1 MSLERVIDKFVDI
14 ISSNLVFTIVVA
26 VPNYVKYTIAGSFMA
41 ILYQFGS
48 YLYAA
53 VSTCHIG
60 LSISRSASDVSE
72 KVYVHGG
79 LAHPF

>member
-1 MSLERVIDKFVDI
+1 MAWRWNWSI
-14 ISSNLVFTIVVA
+14 ISSNLVFTVVVA

>member
-1 MSLERVIDKFVDI
+1 
-14 ISSNLVFTIVVA
+14 
-26 VPNYVKYTIAGSFMA
+26 MA

-60 LSISRSASDVSE
+60 LSISRSASDVSK
-72 KVYVHGG
+72 KVYTTQDVDDARRAA
-79 LAHPF
+79 L